1 VCGSLVTIK
10 QNRKDNRPAGPAPEY
25 SEPAAKP
32 GVMRVS
38 PDGTVH
44 LPGAQPEQDW
54 AQAGVAQ
61 KPAMKLDRMQPLFR
75 SALIGAHKPPRVSQA
90 RGATDGDTYPHSP
103 PSHQHGFQAQVT

>member
-1 VCGSLVTIK
+1 MCGSLVTIK

-25 SEPAAKP
+25 S
-32 GVMRVS
+32 
-38 PDGTVH
+38 
-44 LPGAQPEQDW
+44 EQDW